1 MKPPPPSTGM
11 DLSAERRDY
20 DGPRLLEANA
30 PSDPLELFTTWM
42 QRALDDRLSDATAM
56 ALSTCSASGRPSSRM
71 MLLKSHDAQGFVF
84 FTRYSTEKCT
94 DLLANPRAALLFY
107 WRELARQVRVEA
119 LLSRLPAADNQAYF
133 ATRPRESQLSARAA
147 SGLNRVPSADMLD
160 ERYQA
165 EAERWQG
172 QAVPLPSD
180 WGGFRAK
187 PDRIEFW
194 QGRPGRLHDR
204 LVYELAPGGG
214 WARHR
219 LAP

>member
-1 MKPPPPSTGM
+1 MKTPSPSTGL

-20 DGPRLLEANA
+20 DGPRLLESEA
-30 PSDPLELFTTWM
+30 PADPLELFTSWM
-42 QRALDDRLSDATAM
+42 QRALADRLTDATAM
-56 ALSTCSASGRPSSRM
+56 AVSTCSPSGRPSSRM

-84 FTRYSTEKCT
+84 FTRYSTQKCQ
-94 DLLANPRAALLFY
+94 DLLVNPRAALLFY

-119 LLSRLPAADNQAYF
+119 ALTRLPESDNQAYF

-147 SGLNRVPSADMLD
+147 SGLGRVASAELLD

-165 EAERWQG
+165 EAERWRE
-172 QAVPLPSD
+172 QAVPLPDD

-187 PDRIEFW
+187 ADRIEFW

-204 LVYELAPGGG
+204 LVYEQAADGS
-214 WARHR
+214 WSRHR

>member
-1 MKPPPPSTGM
+1 MKPPSPPTGM

-20 DGPRLLEANA
+20 SGPRLLEATSPA
-30 PSDPLELFTTWM
+30 DPLELFTVWM

-56 ALSTCSASGRPSSRM
+56 SVSTCSAEGRPSSRM
-71 MLLKSHDAQGFVF
+71 ILLKGHDEQGFVF
-84 FTRYSTEKCT
+84 FTRYSTQKCD

-119 LLSRLPAADNQAYF
+119 VLSRLSLAENQAYF

-147 SGLNRVPSADMLD
+147 SGLTRVPSADTLD

-165 EAERWQG
+165 EEQRWQG

-180 WGGFRAK
+180 WGGFRAR

-204 LVYELAPGGG
+204 LVYELATDGS